1 MLLYMEQISGGV
13 ISFHG
18 VGMWHVACGMGVAD
32 CQGRW
37 SMSIICPKWIDDF
50 PVWRY
55 HMVDVGARG
64 PCWWDTTTAVLLVL
78 LLLLVLLVLLYCC
91 CYDRT

>member
-1 MLLYMEQISGGV
+1 MAC
-13 ISFHG
+13 
-18 VGMWHVACGMGVAD
+18 GMWHVACGMGVAD

-64 PCWWDTTTAVLLVL
+64 PCWWGTTTVVLLLLLLLLVL
-78 LLLLVLLVLLYCC
+78 LLLLRLDPN
-91 CYDRT
+91 DRPYVDAALHCPCTL